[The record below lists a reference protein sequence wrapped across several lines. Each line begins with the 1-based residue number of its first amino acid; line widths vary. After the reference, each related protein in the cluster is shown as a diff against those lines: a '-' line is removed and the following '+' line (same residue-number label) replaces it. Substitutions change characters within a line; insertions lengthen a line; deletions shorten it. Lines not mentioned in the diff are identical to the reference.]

1 MILFKN
7 RKLNLYIY
15 WVNQSLR
22 EERHEKLDQE
32 RKQKQVKE
40 DKKSDH
46 DFQMKLKQ
54 FFWL

>member
-7 RKLNLYIY
+7 RKVNLYIY

-54 FFWL
+54 FF